1 MTKITIIGSQQS
13 GKTTLAA
20 KLGKKGNVSDFTMY
34 DFAKGDKIMTIIDPT
49 GYPDSVKPLISALTL
64 SDIAILCVP
73 PTGLDAYAG
82 ECIVCLESMGYRH
95 GLVLLTKSD
104 TTYPQATDELKAKL
118 QKITKG
124 TVLEHW
130 EYMAVSTKTFEGME
144 ELKEKIFSMGEMI
157 DEEDRKKATL
167 PTRVIVD
174 QSFNVTGI
182 GCVVLGVVMQG
193 TINAKD
199 KMTAYPTRKPL
210 EIRSIQM
217 HDVDVKTAPSG
228 ARVGLA
234 LKGIQSKD
242 IDRGNV
248 LSLEEMVSE
257 NLKIKCKLSPF
268 SKGFNTGSVLHVFV
282 GLQSSP
288 MRVNSIEKQGKAVD
302 KASTGD
308 ECTLELIGTK
318 EISYSQQDRFI
329 LTDLDEKQRFVGYG
343 SL

>member
-20 KLGKKGNVSDFTMY
+20 KMGKKGNVSDFTMY

-104 TTYPQATDELKAKL
+104 TTYPQSTDELKAKL

-130 EYMAVSTKTFEGME
+130 EYMAASTKTFEGME
-144 ELKEKIFSMGEMI
+144 ELKEKIFSMGEKI
-157 DEEDRKKATL
+157 DEEEQKRATL
-167 PTRVIVD
+167 PTRIIVD

-193 TINAKD
+193 TVNAKD

-217 HDVDVKTAPSG
+217 HDVDVKTAPNG

-242 IDRGNV
+242 IDRGHV
-248 LSLEEMVSE
+248 LSPEEMVSE

-288 MRVNSIEKQGKAVD
+288 MRVNSIEKNGTMVE
-302 KASTGD
+302 KASAGN
-308 ECTLELIGTK
+308 EYVLQLIGTK

-329 LTDLDEKQRFVGYG
+329 LTDLDEKQRFLGFG

>member
-49 GYPDSVKPLISALTL
+49 GYPVSVKPLISSLNL
-64 SDIAILCVP
+64 SDIAVLCVP

-82 ECIVCLESMGYRH
+82 ECIICLECMGYRH

-104 TTYPQATDELKAKL
+104 TTYLQAIDELKTKL
-118 QKITKG
+118 QKITKD
-124 TVLEHW
+124 TVIENWEH
-130 EYMAVSTKTFEGME
+130 MTISTKTFDGME

-157 DEEDRKKATL
+157 DEENRKKATL
-167 PTRVIVD
+167 PTRVIID

-182 GCVVLGVVMQG
+182 GCVVLGVVIQG
-193 TINAKD
+193 TINVKD
-199 KMTAYPTRKPL
+199 KMIAYPTRKPL

-217 HDVDVKTAPSG
+217 HDVNVKTASTG

-242 IDRGNV
+242 IDRGHV
-248 LSLEEMVSE
+248 LSLEEMVSDE
-257 NLKIKCKLSPF
+257 LRIKCKLSPF
-268 SKGFNTGSVLHVFV
+268 SKGFNTGSMLHVFA

-288 MRVNSIEKQGKAVD
+288 MRVTSIAENGNMVE
-302 KASTGD
+302 KASPGK
-308 ECTLELIGTK
+308 EYTLQLMGTK
-318 EISYSQQDRFI
+318 EISYSQSERFI
-329 LTDLDEKQRFVGYG
+329 LTDLDEKQRFLGFG